1 VQLPH
6 LGGDFFVE
14 VPAGADA
21 YVLSRVIHD
30 WSDADA
36 GAILRTVRRAIPGGG
51 TLLLV
56 EAVLPER
63 AADDPA
69 AVRMDVH
76 MLTLLGGQERTADE
90 FATLL
95 DATGFRLDR
104 VLPTGP
110 GSGVHVLVARP
121 VGTAPS
127 RPPEG

>member
-1 VQLPH
+1 
-6 LGGDFFVE
+6 
-14 VPAGADA
+14 
-21 YVLSRVIHD
+21 VIHD
-30 WSDADA
+30 WSDDEAV
-36 GAILRTVRRAIPGGG
+36 AILRTVRRAIPDAG

-90 FATLL
+90 FAALL
-95 DATGFRLDR
+95 DVAGFRLDR

-110 GSGVHVLVARP
+110 RSGVHVLVARP
-121 VGTAPS
+121 A
-127 RPPEG
+127 